1 MQISDKH
8 FQWSKF
14 RNKIGYRQRLRR
26 QQGQSIERK
35 GFDTIIQELT
45 FQLRRYFQK
54 MERH

>member
-1 MQISDKH
+1 MQIGYKH
-8 FQWSKF
+8 FQWPKF
-14 RNKIGYRQRLRR
+14 RNKICYRQRLRR

-35 GFDTIIQELT
+35 GFDSIIQELT